1 MGILRKISRLG
12 VRSKKDSKD
21 IASKVAEV
29 SMYTRHIRA
38 PLMPL
43 RQRPSGEVVERY
55 SIMDPWSIAYI
66 VLSEETGEYV
76 YFVDEVPLTEEEV
89 RIYRRIVD
97 FLMWEAGELG
107 EGEDPRDFISRE
119 ARKAVELFRLRMG
132 RTPTVSWSKIL
143 YYIEREIAG
152 FGPINPLML
161 DPNLEDISC
170 NGVGVPIYV
179 YHRKYE
185 SMPTNIVFQ
194 TQEDLDSYVVKL
206 AHMSGKHISVAFP
219 ILDASLPGG
228 HRLAATFMKEV
239 SQKGSTFTI
248 RKFREDPIT
257 IVDMIGFATLSPL
270 VAAYLWMAIE
280 HKRTILIMG
289 VTGSG
294 KTTLLNSVLNLI
306 KPNYKIVTIED
317 TPEIRLPT
325 SNWVQLVS
333 RPSYAAGESRAGEI
347 TLYDLV
353 RLSLRYRPDIIVVG
367 EVRGA
372 EAYVLFQS
380 IATGHGGATTIH
392 AESIDAAIKRLTS
405 PPMNIPESYIP
416 LINIALMVERVNV
429 RDKEGKTRAT
439 RRVTKIWEIKE
450 DGTPIQIGR
459 WSPSKDIHELSVMDS
474 YILKRISSS
483 AEVDLKYI
491 HEEIYRRAR
500 VFEWLQLKNIRNYRD
515 IASIIYRYYRSPS
528 SILERAEAELS
539 VVAIGREEAGGSV
552 YGERQQ

>member
-1 MGILRKISRLG
+1 MFRFG
-12 VRSKKDSKD
+12 VGGKKDSKD
-21 IASKVAEV
+21 IVPRVAEV
-29 SMYTRHIRA
+29 SMFTRHVRV

-43 RQRPSGEVVERY
+43 RQRPRGEVVERY
-55 SIMDPWSIAYI
+55 SIVDPWVVAHI
-66 VLSEETGEYV
+66 VLSEETNEYV

-97 FLMWEAGELG
+97 FLMWEAGDLG

-119 ARKAVELFRLRMG
+119 ARRAVELFRLRMG

-152 FGPINPLML
+152 FGPINPLMM

-194 TQEDLDSYVVKL
+194 THEDLDSYVVKL
-206 AHMSGKHISVAFP
+206 AHMAGKHISVAFP

-257 IVDMIGFATLSPL
+257 IVDMIGFGTLSPL
-270 VAAYLWMAIE
+270 IAAYLWMAIE

-294 KTTLLNSVLNLI
+294 KTTLLNSVLNLV
-306 KPNYKIVTIED
+306 KPNHKIVTIED

-325 SNWVQLVS
+325 SNWVQLVA

-367 EVRGA
+367 EIRGA

-416 LINIALMVERVNV
+416 LVNIALMIERVTV
-429 RDKEGKTRAT
+429 RDKDGRARAT
-439 RRVTKIWEIKE
+439 RRVTKIWEIGE

-459 WSPSKDIHELSVMDS
+459 WSPSRDSHELSVEDS
-474 YILKRISSS
+474 VILKRISSS
-483 AEVDLKYI
+483 EEVDLTHI
-491 HEEIYRRAR
+491 HEEIYRRAT
-500 VFEWLQLKNIRNYRD
+500 VFEWLKYKNIRNYRD
-515 IASIIYRYYRSPS
+515 IASIIYMYYRDPS
-528 SILERAEAELS
+528 TILERAEKELA
-539 VVAIGREEAGGSV
+539 VVSLDRKEAGV
-552 YGERQQ
+552 LADGEKQ

>member
-1 MGILRKISRLG
+1 MNIL
-12 VRSKKDSKD
+12 SKLPRFRVGGKRGSKD
-21 IASKVAEV
+21 IVSGAAEV
-29 SMYTRHIRA
+29 SIYTRHIRA

-43 RQRPSGEVVERY
+43 RQRPVGEVVERY
-55 SIMDPWSIAYI
+55 SITDPWSIAFI
-66 VLSEETGEYV
+66 VLSEETGEYF
-76 YFVDEVPLTEEEV
+76 YYVDEVPLTEDEV
-89 RIYRRIVD
+89 RIYRRVVD

-152 FGPINPLML
+152 FGPLNPLML

-206 AHMSGKHISVAFP
+206 AHMAGKHISVAFP

-257 IVDMIGFATLSPL
+257 IVDMISYGTLSPL
-270 VAAYLWMAIE
+270 IAAYLWMAIE

-294 KTTLLNSVLNLI
+294 KTTLLNSVLNLV

-416 LINIALMVERVNV
+416 LINIALMIERVTV
-429 RDKEGKTRAT
+429 RDKEGRARAT

-459 WSPSKDIHELSVMDS
+459 WIPSKDVHELSVEDS
-474 YILKRISSS
+474 DILRRISSS

-491 HEEIYRRAR
+491 HEEIYRRAK
-500 VFEWLQLKNIRNYRD
+500 VFEWLRLKNIRNYRD

-539 VVAIGREEAGGSV
+539 LSPIGGDYSGGS
-552 YGERQQ
+552 YHGEKQQ